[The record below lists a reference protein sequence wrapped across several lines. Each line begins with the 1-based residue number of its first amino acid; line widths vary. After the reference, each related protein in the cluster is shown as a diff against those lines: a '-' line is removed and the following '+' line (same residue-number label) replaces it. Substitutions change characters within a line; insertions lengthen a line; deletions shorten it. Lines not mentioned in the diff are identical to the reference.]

1 MCLNIKF
8 VLTFQTIPRTVLFDN
23 KTGTNL
29 LLWPVEEIESLRL
42 SSDEY
47 EEIVIE
53 PGSVVPLNISQAT
66 QLDIFAEFEIE
77 SLISKGIVSN
87 DTINCGSGS
96 ADRSA
101 FGPFGIL
108 AIADD
113 TLSEQTPVYFRLSNT
128 SLGDSTTFFC
138 VDETRYESSEYTF

>member
-8 VLTFQTIPRTVLFDN
+8 VFTFQTIPRTVLFDN

-66 QLDIFAEFEIE
+66 QVLP
-77 SLISKGIVSN
+77 IS
-87 DTINCGSGS
+87 
-96 ADRSA
+96 
-101 FGPFGIL
+101 
-108 AIADD
+108 
-113 TLSEQTPVYFRLSNT
+113 
-128 SLGDSTTFFC
+128 
-138 VDETRYESSEYTF
+138 SSKLLYH